1 MTGQPIEIS
10 HRVVQERFPVRKL
23 LQGLVG
29 KVAFAHKTGVRRRF
43 RLSIHR
49 GLLHLGVWITARDAV
64 EKSKFGYKSN
74 VMRILHDFRGS
85 GGLGVKA
92 RRTAKGS
99 LFHRLLDAGFEG
111 SLSLR
116 QHRYSIGNPRQSGG
130 STARGRTRPAEHG
143 TRQIPDPISNI

>member
-1 MTGQPIEIS
+1 MSFPLWFE
-10 HRVVQERFPVRKL
+10 RVGKL

-29 KVAFAHKTGVRRRF
+29 KVAFAHKTGVRRRS
-43 RLSIHR
+43 RLSINR

-85 GGLGVKA
+85 GWVGVKV

-99 LFHRLLDAGFEG
+99 LFHRLLDAGSEG

-116 QHRYSIGNPRQSGG
+116 PYRYSIGNPRQSGG